1 MKEVKA
7 YVRCQKVEEVIETL
21 EEAGID
27 GITLIDVM
35 GLGPL
40 ADPKTAKYSIE
51 CVEKYSEV
59 AKLEVVCRDDDV
71 HRVVEII
78 RSGAYTGMRGDGIIF
93 VSPVEMA
100 VKIRSGAVGEGGL

>member
-7 YVRCQKVEEVIETL
+7 YVRCKKVETVIEAL
-21 EEAGID
+21 EDAGID

-35 GLGPL
+35 GLGLL
-40 ADPKTAKYSIE
+40 ADPDTAKYSIK
-51 CVEKYSEV
+51 CVERYSDV

-71 HRVVEII
+71 HRIVEVI
-78 RSGAYTGMRGDGIIF
+78 RKEAYSGIRGDGIIF

-100 VKIRSGAVGEGGL
+100 VKIRSGAVGEEGL